1 MSFTQK
7 AIVLGPGEGTKVPV
21 PGTPMIHKM
30 SGEDTGGKMS
40 ALELTLEAE
49 GPPPHIHH
57 NEDEMFY
64 VLEGEVD
71 FQIGERSVRAAAG
84 SFLLAPRDVAHSFK
98 MAADEPARILVMFSP
113 GGIENLFVEVTAPPA
128 LQNKGEYV
136 QRIKSL
142 APKYNLEL
150 LPPPAN

>member
-21 PGTPMIHKM
+21 PGTPMTHKV
-30 SGEDTGGKMS
+30 SSEDTDGKIS
-40 ALELTLEAE
+40 ALELILEAE

-57 NEDEMFY
+57 AEDEMFY

-71 FQIGERSVRAAAG
+71 FQIGETSVRAAAG

-98 MAADEPARILVMFSP
+98 MVEDQPARILVMFSP
-113 GGIENLFVEVTAPPA
+113 AGIEKLFVEVTAAPA
-128 LQNKGEYV
+128 LQSKEEYV

-150 LPPPAN
+150 LPPPGR